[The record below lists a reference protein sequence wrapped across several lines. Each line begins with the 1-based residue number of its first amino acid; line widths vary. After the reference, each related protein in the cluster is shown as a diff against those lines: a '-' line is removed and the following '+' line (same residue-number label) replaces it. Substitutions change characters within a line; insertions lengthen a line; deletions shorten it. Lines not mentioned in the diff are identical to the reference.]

1 MLRFFCNEE
10 EPVCINTSNE
20 NNNGLAMAGYF
31 DDEEKQDIRTDVEL
45 LKKDVG
51 GLEKLVGKL
60 DVTIEKISE
69 VATHLDRM
77 VIMQQA
83 HIDQQAKDDEYIK
96 SKLGD
101 LSSRVKE
108 LEKSKWFIVGIASA
122 VGFIIALLVDFL
134 GLTK

>member
-1 MLRFFCNEE
+1 MLRFLCNEKE
-10 EPVCINTSNE
+10 SIFINTLNE
-20 NNNGLAMAGYF
+20 NNNGLTMAGYF
-31 DDEEKQDIRTDVEL
+31 DEEEKQDIRTDVEL

>member
-20 NNNGLAMAGYF
+20 NNNGLTMAGYF